1 MKEYAETYI
10 LSAQFLFDFVPLAI
24 CIGDDPYLERDFT
37 EGAQIL
43 SMYQKMRSKVHN
55 NFISRAVVE
64 KIVDRIPFTKKHTHV
79 DVRRLK
85 ANEFK
90 LKGRH
95 ETQSE
100 SSTLF
105 TQIMNGYKN

>member
-1 MKEYAETYI
+1 MNEYAENYI
-10 LSAQFLFDFVPLAI
+10 LSAQFLFDFLPLAI
-24 CIGDDPYLERDFT
+24 CIGDDPYLERDFP
-37 EGAQIL
+37 EGAQML
-43 SMYQKMRSKVHN
+43 LMYRKMRNKVHI

-95 ETQSE
+95 ETASE

-105 TQIMNGYKN
+105 SQIMNGYKN